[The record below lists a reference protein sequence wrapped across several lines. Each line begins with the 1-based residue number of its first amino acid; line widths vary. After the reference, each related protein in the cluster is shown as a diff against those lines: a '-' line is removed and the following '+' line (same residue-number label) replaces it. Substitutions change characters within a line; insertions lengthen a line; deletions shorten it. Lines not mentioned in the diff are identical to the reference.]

1 MEKITSRKNPL
12 AIHFKKL
19 GMNKDYRAEKM
30 EYLCDGIKLL
40 EEAVSSEVPISAV
53 ITSVPI
59 PFPLQLETRVCFT
72 SRDIIDSISPLKN
85 AQEVLFSCK
94 MSETDNGFFDL
105 SVGTHILLDKVQ
117 DPGNVGTIIRTA
129 CAFGVNSILL
139 TDGCADPYNPKTIR
153 ASMGATFKQNM
164 SYIDIAKL
172 TSLAETGCKIIGAY
186 VGEDSENIKD
196 VDLSDSIIVIG
207 SEGQGISEEILTL
220 CSKKIKIPIN
230 PNCESLNAA
239 VAASIII
246 WESRAP

>member
-12 AIHFKKL
+12 AMHFKKL
-19 GMNKDYRAEKM
+19 GISKDYRTEKK
-30 EYLCDGIKLL
+30 EYLCDGLKLL
-40 EEAVSSEVPISAV
+40 EEAVSSGVPISTV

-72 SRDIIDSISPLKN
+72 SRDVIDSISPLKN
-85 AQEVLFSCK
+85 AQELLFSCK
-94 MSETDNGFFDL
+94 MSETDNSFSDFTT
-105 SVGTHILLDKVQ
+105 GTHILLDKVQ
-117 DPGNVGTIIRTA
+117 DPGNVGTIVRTA
-129 CAFGVNSILL
+129 YALGVNSILL

-164 SYIDIAKL
+164 FYIDIAKL
-172 TSLAETGCKIIGAY
+172 ASLAESGCKIIGAH
-186 VGEDSENIKD
+186 VGDDSENIKN

-207 SEGQGISEEILTL
+207 SEGQGISNEILAL

-246 WESRAP
+246 WESQTP